1 MCYSYIYLL
10 HLPSSDHRVK
20 RQVDQ
25 TETTYLF
32 GTPEFTP
39 LQLLMRFVL
48 LTHIECSFVHCI
60 VIYLCRNCWFTYFS
74 FYIDS
79 CLGIFDHFLF
89 TITWINPRF
98 IVKSVLDISLV
109 LALFVIVLCLVPGI
123 AFVSRLSIL
132 DCPFGFL

>member
-1 MCYSYIYLL
+1 MDNLET
-10 HLPSSDHRVK
+10 K
-20 RQVDQ
+20 
-25 TETTYLF
+25 ETTYLF

-48 LTHIECSFVHCI
+48 LTHIECSIVHCI

-89 TITWINPRF
+89 TIFWINHHF

-109 LALFVIVLCLVPGI
+109 LALSSFCVLYPGLP
-123 AFVSRLSIL
+123 LSL
-132 DCPFGFL
+132 DCPFLIVLLGFSNLYLFICRRNI